1 MGHSIITQDKP
12 IYFVDTNV
20 LLQNIDFIKNEK
32 QFYISSETLKE
43 LEEIKINKSKAEN
56 IKYRAREAVRFLKN
70 FPEKYKT
77 VIYDKRIACDF
88 SKYYL
93 DDSPDNRIIK
103 CAEYV
108 YHIEGIKNLVFV
120 TNDILSYLIA
130 KHYFKLNVVSMEN
143 ESVDY
148 YKGYIIKTL
157 SDEELAYFYE
167 HIDENQFDLFTNQ
180 YLILKNLQG
189 ETVNIF
195 KWNSESHETV
205 LSKPIKSKLLGTLK
219 PLDDIQK
226 CALDSIMNNDITVLY
241 GRAGSGKTTLP
252 LSYIVQGIEKGTFK
266 KCYIVY
272 SYEPLKVVKTLG
284 YEKGDHIT
292 KLLLSASIGNILSS
306 KFGDIQQVEYM
317 IEKGTLDVIPTANIR
332 GVEFEDDSCVLVTE
346 SQNLDVYTIKTIVQ
360 RCKDGCKQIYEG
372 DIIEQKDVNLTESG
386 IMRLIEVFKGHSKFG
401 CVKLKNSYR
410 GELTEL
416 ADKL

>member
-1 MGHSIITQDKP
+1 MDQFIITQDKP
-12 IYFVDTNV
+12 IYFIDTNI
-20 LLQNIDFIKNEK
+20 LLQNLDFIRDEE

-43 LEEIKINKSKAEN
+43 LEEIKVNKSKTEDVR
-56 IKYRAREAVRFLKN
+56 YRAREAVRFLNKY
-70 FPEKYKT
+70 PEKYK
-77 VIYDKRIACDF
+77 VVVYDKIVACDF
-88 SKYYL
+88 TKYYL
-93 DDSPDNRIIK
+93 EDSPDNRIIK

-108 YHIEGIKNLVFV
+108 YQIGGIKNLVFV
-120 TNDILSYLIA
+120 SNDILSYLIA
-130 KHYFKLNVVSMEN
+130 KHYFKLYAMSLEN
-143 ESVDY
+143 SPIDY
-148 YKGYIIKTL
+148 YKGYIVKTL

-167 HIDENQFDLFTNQ
+167 HIDENQFGLLTNQ
-180 YLILKNLQG
+180 YLILKNSKDN
-189 ETVNIF
+189 TVDIF

-272 SYEPLKVVKTLG
+272 SYEPLKGAKTLG

-346 SQNLDVYTIKTIVQ
+346 SQNLDVYTIKTIIQ

-401 CVKLKNSYR
+401 CVKLKNNYR